1 MRRLLI
7 ANRGEIAVRIARAA
21 MDLGIGTVAVYSE
34 DDANGLHL
42 RIADE
47 AVPLAGRG
55 VPAYLDI
62 EDVVA
67 RAVEANCDAVHPGY
81 GFLAENADFAA
92 ACAEAGVAFVGPRP
106 EVLELF
112 GDKGRA
118 RAAATGAGVPVLRGT
133 DRPTTLEET
142 REFFAA
148 LGDGKAMIVK
158 AVAGGGGR
166 GTRIVGS
173 ADEIEQAY
181 ERCRSEARRA
191 FGNGSLYVEELI
203 PRARH
208 IEVQLLGDEDG
219 GLVDFGERECSAQ
232 RRHQKVVETAPAPN
246 LCPALRA
253 EIVDAALRLGRAAEY
268 SSLGTFE
275 FLVDADASGEVG
287 NGDGAPA
294 GAGGN
299 AGNGDGDGGP
309 AETGGRFAFIEANA
323 RLQVEHTVTEAV
335 TGVDLVQAQLR
346 IAAGETLED
355 LGLGAP
361 EAVRPRGFAIQARV
375 NLETLDAEGAVRP
388 SGGALAAY
396 EPPSGPGVR
405 TDGCGYAGYEANP
418 AFDSLLAKVI
428 AHSPSNDFAAAVK
441 RTSRALDEFRI
452 AGPDT
457 NIPWLQGVLGHPDF
471 AAGALYTRWLDD
483 NARELAAAAGNGRRQ
498 RFVPAAAPVGA
509 AKAAGAASPAA
520 GGAAQTPGAATQAAG
535 GAEDARDSGFAGARV
550 DTADPLA
557 LFAYDQ
563 ETKAAQ
569 AGAPD
574 PAGGADAAG
583 EEADG
588 PEGATGIGAPI
599 QGTIV
604 SIDVAEGDEV
614 LRGQQVAVIEAMKM
628 EHVLRADTSGTVLRV
643 TMAVGDTIR
652 EGYPLVFVEGAEG
665 GEASDAAEEID
676 PDYIRPDLAENYA
689 RHAYTL
695 DENRPEAVAR
705 RRRFGFRTP
714 RENIEQL
721 VDAGSF
727 KEYWPLIVARQHQ
740 KFSDEKLREYT
751 PADGVVAGTASING
765 DLFDDEHS
773 RAMVLSYDYTVLAG
787 TQGGRN
793 HYKQDRLFDLA
804 NRYMLPLVFF
814 TEGGGGRPGDDYTGP
829 RVAFDTYTFTQFS
842 KLSGLIPLVGVNN
855 GRCFAGNT
863 ALLACCDT
871 IIATEASTIAMGGPA
886 MIEGGGLG
894 VYTPEEV
901 GPMSFQVPN
910 GVVDILVKDEE
921 EAVDVTKK
929 YLSYFQGTVQDWEAH
944 DQRPLRH
951 VIPENRL
958 RLYDMQEIVHR
969 LADVGSV
976 LEIRPKFGIGVITAF
991 IRVEGRPMGVI
1002 ANNPHH
1008 LAGAIDSDGADKGAR
1023 FLQLCDAFD
1032 IPVLSLMDCPGI
1044 MVGPD
1049 HEKTA
1054 LVRHCARMFN
1064 TGANLSVPMF
1074 GVVVRKAY
1082 GLGVQAMCGASALV
1096 GFFTVGWPTAEFAGM
1111 NIEGAVKLGYRKELA
1126 AIEDPEERRLEF
1138 ERRVEASYERAK
1150 AVNAAAGGG
1159 LDDVIDPADTR
1170 SWIAESMKRLPKPP
1184 PRTGKK
1190 RPYIDTW

>member
-1 MRRLLI
+1 MQRLLI

-21 MDLGIGTVAVYSE
+21 MDLGIATVAVYSE

-47 AVPLAGRG
+47 AVPLGGRG
-55 VPAYLDI
+55 VRAYLDI

-67 RAVEANCDAVHPGY
+67 RAADANCDAVHPGY
-81 GFLAENADFAA
+81 GFLAENAEFAA
-92 ACAEAGVAFVGPRP
+92 ACADAGIAFVGPRP

-118 RAAATGAGVPVLRGT
+118 RRAAFDADVPVLRGT
-133 DRPTTLEET
+133 DGPTSLEET
-142 REFFAA
+142 HEFFAA
-148 LGDGKAMIVK
+148 LGEGGAMIVK
-158 AVAGGGGR
+158 ALAGGGGR
-166 GTRIVGS
+166 GARIVDAAG
-173 ADEIEQAY
+173 DIEQAY
-181 ERCRSEARRA
+181 ERCASEAERA
-191 FGNGSLYVEELI
+191 FGSGGLYVEELV

-208 IEVQLLGDEDG
+208 IEVQLLGDEAG

-246 LCPALRA
+246 LRPEIRQS
-253 EIVDAALRLGRAAEY
+253 IVDAALRLGGAAKY
-268 SSLGTFE
+268 NSLGTFE
-275 FLVDADASGEVG
+275 FLVDAATS
-287 NGDGAPA
+287 GDGPSA
-294 GAGGN
+294 GA
-299 AGNGDGDGGP
+299 
-309 AETGGRFAFIEANA
+309 GGRFAFIEANA

-346 IAAGETLED
+346 VARGESLAD
-355 LGLGAP
+355 LALDDPDA
-361 EAVRPRGFAIQARV
+361 RRTRGFAIQARV
-375 NLETLDAEGAVRP
+375 NLETLDADGAVRP
-388 SGGALAAY
+388 SSGVLAAY

-405 TDGCGYAGYEANP
+405 IDGCGYAGYEPNP

-428 AHSPSNDFAAAVK
+428 AHSPSDDFAAAVK
-441 RTSRALDEFRI
+441 RASRALDEFRI
-452 AGPDT
+452 GGPDT
-457 NIPWLQGVLGHPDF
+457 NIPWLQSVLAHPDF
-471 AAGALYTRWLDD
+471 EAGRLYTRWLDD
-483 NARELAAAAGNGRRQ
+483 HSAELAAAAGNGRRP
-498 RFVPAAAPVGA
+498 RFVPAG
-509 AKAAGAASPAA
+509 GPAA
-520 GGAAQTPGAATQAAG
+520 GGEAAVPPAPPADG
-535 GAEDARDSGFAGARV
+535 ARDSGFAGARV

-569 AGAPD
+569 SGQAD
-574 PAGGADAAG
+574 PAGGVDAASQ
-583 EEADG
+583 ADG
-588 PEGATGIGAPI
+588 PEGATGVAAPI

-604 SIDVAEGDEV
+604 SIDVEVGDEV

-628 EHVLRADTSGTVLRV
+628 EHVLRAGCSGVVRQV
-643 TMAVGDTIR
+643 TMAAGDTIR
-652 EGYPLVFVEGAEG
+652 EGYPLVFVQEAEG
-665 GEASDAAEEID
+665 GEAADAAEEID
-676 PDYIRPDLAENYA
+676 PDYIRPDLEENIR

-740 KFSDEKLREYT
+740 KYSDKKLREYT

-765 DLFDDEHS
+765 DLFDDERS

-863 ALLACCDT
+863 ALLACCDV
-871 IIATEASTIAMGGPA
+871 IIATKASTIAMGGPA

-894 VYTPEEV
+894 IYTPEEV

-910 GVVDILVKDEE
+910 GVVDILVEDEE

-929 YLSYFQGTVQDWEAH
+929 YLSYFQGPVAEWEAH

-951 VIPENRL
+951 VVPENRL
-958 RLYDMQEIVHR
+958 RLYDMQEIVHTI
-969 LADVGSV
+969 ADVGSV
-976 LEIRPKFGIGVITAF
+976 LEIRPKFGIGVITAL

-1008 LAGAIDSDGADKGAR
+1008 LAGAIDSDGSDKGAR

-1049 HEKTA
+1049 HERTA

-1064 TGANLSVPMF
+1064 TGANLSVPLF

-1159 LDDVIDPADTR
+1159 LDDVIDPAETR
-1170 SWIAESMKRLPKPP
+1170 SWIAESMKRLPAPP